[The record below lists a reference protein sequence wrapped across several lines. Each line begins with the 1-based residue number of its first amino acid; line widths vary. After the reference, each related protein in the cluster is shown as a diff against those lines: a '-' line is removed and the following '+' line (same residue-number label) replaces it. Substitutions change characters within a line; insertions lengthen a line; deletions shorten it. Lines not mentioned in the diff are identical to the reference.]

1 MSVFQ
6 NKATKWAQGST
17 DLEEIILNEAP
28 CLQKQF
34 LFPFALWLEH
44 IISVILAPFH
54 GYRPS
59 IHQAGSVCVGEGC
72 LHIPHSRDAT
82 LKKLAFG
89 T

>member
-28 CLQKQF
+28 WLQKQF

-44 IISVILAPFH
+44 IVSVILGPFSLV
-54 GYRPS
+54 PS
-59 IHQAGSVCVGEGC
+59 IHQAGNVCVGEGW
-72 LHIPHSRDAT
+72 LHIPRSRGAT